1 MTMAMAKARPRVS
14 GLRREGHRPRA
25 RVPAPPSSCDNR
37 RPVRAV
43 IAICLLTLAGCSIDM
58 PPADFAACGP
68 TEPLPDAGTATPD
81 YWHDAKP
88 IIDSKCAS
96 CHVDGGIAPIALVSY
111 GIVRDWAGLIR
122 NAITRKLMP
131 PWPPND
137 CCESYQ
143 HDRSLSAVELDTL
156 VRWIDAGTPEG
167 DPVGA
172 PPSVP
177 LPPPRLSRVDVT
189 LRMPEAYTP
198 VASEETSELRC
209 FVLDDWPYDVEM
221 YVTGVDVRPGN
232 RAIVHHVIVQ
242 TIDAAAVPGLKAR
255 EGADGRPGL
264 DCRDLQGELHVNGA
278 AGGWTPGSVP
288 QESPDGT
295 LGVPFPAH
303 SQVLLQVHYDVRA
316 GVTHARPDGD
326 RLPGLADDQA
336 PAAGAGG
343 GQPALARERGAGGGG
358 RQSGRLAQLR
368 VRPDGALHEGQA
380 AVHPGGEPA
389 HALPGIA
396 RPHRYP
402 ARRRI
407 VGLPARHPGVGLPL
421 VKLVPARAA
430 GAVQPRR
437 HAVRRVPL
445 GQHRRQPGAG
455 QRHVAAAARSA
466 LGDGRRDVR
475 RAGCSFTDTWP

>member
-1 MTMAMAKARPRVS
+1 MAMAKARPRVS

-68 TEPLPDAGTATPD
+68 TAPLPDAGTAPPD

-111 GIVRDWAGLIR
+111 GVVRDWAGLIR

-172 PPSVP
+172 PPSMP

-198 VASEETSELRC
+198 VANGGDQRAALLRRRGLA
-209 FVLDDWPYDVEM
+209 VRR
-221 YVTGVDVRPGN
+221 GDVRH
-232 RAIVHHVIVQ
+232 R
-242 TIDAAAVPGLKAR
+242 R
-255 EGADGRPGL
+255 R
-264 DCRDLQGELHVNGA
+264 RA
-278 AGGWTPGSVP
+278 AGQPHHRP
-288 QESPDGT
+288 PR
-295 LGVPFPAH
+295 H
-303 SQVLLQVHYDVRA
+303 RA
-316 GVTHARPDGD
+316 DHRGGAV
-326 RLPGLADDQA
+326 
-336 PAAGAGG
+336 AGA
-343 GQPALARERGAGGGG
+343 
-358 RQSGRLAQLR
+358 
-368 VRPDGALHEGQA
+368 EG
-380 AVHPGGEPA
+380 
-389 HALPGIA
+389 
-396 RPHRYP
+396 
-402 ARRRI
+402 ARRR
-407 VGLPARHPGVGLPL
+407 ATA
-421 VKLVPARAA
+421 ARASTA
-430 GAVQPRR
+430 ATCGA
-437 HAVRRVPL
+437 
-445 GQHRRQPGAG
+445 
-455 QRHVAAAARSA
+455 S
-466 LGDGRRDVR
+466 
-475 RAGCSFTDTWP
+475 CT

>member
-1 MTMAMAKARPRVS
+1 MAMAKARPRVS

-68 TEPLPDAGTATPD
+68 TAPLPDAGTATPD

-96 CHVDGGIAPIALVSY
+96 CHVDGGIAPMALVSY
-111 GIVRDWAGLIR
+111 GVVRDWAGLIR

-143 HDRSLSAVELDTL
+143 HNRSLSAVELDTL

-172 PPSVP
+172 PPSMP

-198 VASEETSELRC
+198 VPQEETSELRC

-255 EGADGRPGL
+255 EGADGRAGL
-264 DCRDLQGELHVNGA
+264 DCRDLKGELHVNGA

-316 GVTHARPDGD
+316 GVTMPDQMEIDFQVSRTVKHRLRALVAANPLWLANEGLEVEAGNPDAWHNFAYDPTVIYTKDKPMFIQAVNLHMHFLGSRGRIGIHRNDGSWDCLLDIPEWDYHWSSWYQLAQPVQFNPGD
-326 RLPGLADDQA
+326 MLYVECHWDNTAANQA
-336 PAAGAGG
+336 PVNGMLPVPRDLHWSTAGEMCA
-343 GQPALARERGAGGGG
+343 ALA
-358 RQSGRLAQLR
+358 L
-368 VRPDGALHEGQA
+368 
-380 AVHPGGEPA
+380 
-389 HALPGIA
+389 
-396 RPHRYP
+396 
-402 ARRRI
+402 
-407 VGLPARHPGVGLPL
+407 
-421 VKLVPARAA
+421 
-430 GAVQPRR
+430 
-437 HAVRRVPL
+437 
-445 GQHRRQPGAG
+445 
-455 QRHVAAAARSA
+455 
-466 LGDGRRDVR
+466 
-475 RAGCSFTDTWP
+475 FTDTWP